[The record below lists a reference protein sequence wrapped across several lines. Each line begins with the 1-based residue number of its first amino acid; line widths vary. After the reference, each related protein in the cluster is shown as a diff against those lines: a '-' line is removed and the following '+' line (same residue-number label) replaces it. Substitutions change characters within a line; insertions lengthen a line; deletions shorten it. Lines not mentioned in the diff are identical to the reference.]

1 MDRRLD
7 NAFSNSKTQAK
18 KAKLSAIFV
27 SVAVNVLASSRHV
40 ASMKLA
46 TTSACFADN
55 SSSHGASTSYQRSSI
70 KSVDAAV
77 DNRQ

>member
-7 NAFSNSKTQAK
+7 NAFSSSKTRQE
-18 KAKLSAIFV
+18 KAKLSTEFF
-27 SVAVNVLASSRHV
+27 SVAVKVLASSTHV

-55 SSSHGASTSYQRSSI
+55 SSSHGASTSHQRSSI

-77 DNRQ
+77 DNRH

>member
-7 NAFSNSKTQAK
+7 NAFSSSKTRQR
-18 KAKLSAIFV
+18 AKLSTDFF
-27 SVAVNVLASSRHV
+27 SVAVKVLASSRHV

-46 TTSACFADN
+46 TTSACLADN

>member
-7 NAFSNSKTQAK
+7 NAFSNSKTRAK
-18 KAKLSAIFV
+18 KAKLSAIFF

-46 TTSACFADN
+46 TTSACLADN